1 MKSIFVKIFK
11 TLRKSFLTCLFT
23 GTLLMI
29 INKFMGINISGLYY
43 LMLGSIC
50 FVLLSIGL
58 ILENSQYVFSKT
70 KKVKK
75 RTVSD
80 KNKKTI
86 KDTNKDTKS
95 IKRKVKK
102 REIS

>member
-1 MKSIFVKIFK
+1 
-11 TLRKSFLTCLFT
+11 
-23 GTLLMI
+23 MI

-50 FVLLSIGL
+50 FILLSIGL
-58 ILENSQYVFSKT
+58 ILKNSQYVFSKT